1 MLTVVL
7 VAASAAAAVAAA
19 VRAEDFAI
27 GYHPDE
33 RDLIAPLL
41 PGRAVPLLAQ
51 QPGDVLR
58 ADPATAPQGLLAAV
72 SLRYMPEL
80 PTAASHGDIVGLPA
94 AFQAVCVSPEHGT
107 RVEITVDQL
116 ANAVL
121 GDVADASEWT
131 IPNTTV
137 ASAQRRA
144 HKVQAQSRRLL
155 QGGPRPDPPPLPP
168 DGTFPPFPPDGT
180 FPPLPPDGTFPPL
193 PPDETFPPLPPDDS
207 GPDTGGG
214 WDDDD
219 GGHAGGGAPAS
230 GPVTAASVYFVIANT
245 TAVRR
250 ALARGFRVAG
260 ISAARV
266 PSDVDLPPS
275 VFANPNIHWAPSVA
289 AADEA
294 ALDAPSDAA
303 ITSRYNLVLSIGT
316 TISLSCIDVFG
327 SRPSSASSGGVAGAT
342 GAALAHE
349 LYLAE
354 APGAYEVPVP
364 ELLANISTSYVFW
377 SHLTLIVNRSAL
389 CAVGAGAIR
398 DVLLALYGGK
408 AAVET
413 MGYARVGS
421 MDEAERLRSIALIDA
436 IARGNATCAD
446 SVAATAGASFAMTA
460 DSNVVSIA
468 TGLGLQFFAERG
480 TAPEQRDGRTTDS
493 AALRR
498 MANNHA
504 LVAVSVGI
512 ESATAD
518 STTTSR
524 RQGDTQL
531 SMTAAEVSNLRQVP
545 LAGALLQLQVNLG
558 EANDGGESPSFGTLV
573 GIPSCHIVA
582 IFNGSVTGWDDPA
595 FADANPTRAPGFFP
609 IATINAVLDTATGV
623 AAAFLLSLRAHE
635 MQVCSPGRAA
645 PSVPATPLGV
655 QRLLG
660 ATRVQLV
667 GPMDEALQA
676 VHHSVRHAIAV
687 GVESEVRDDVGAFR
701 GARLRPYFVAPL
713 VGALELHAGAEV
725 LIDVYDRG
733 AMLDPAT
740 FAVTT
745 GSTSSSS
752 SSSAAS
758 RVTSTVPVY
767 PFVVTYYLVYQQA
780 VDTAAVNAA
789 TTRVGGERAPRAS
802 CASARSATDFVL
814 WAITARRAAA
824 HVATENYLWLG
835 GFDAAAATAR
845 VKTATCDGA
854 PLYPEAA
861 SNAANVAAIVGGAVA
876 GTAAVGGGIAALLF
890 LVVLRAKTRDVGHA
904 PKDASEPFAVGFTDV
919 ESSTTLWARDPTAMA
934 VGLDLHHAVMRQAI
948 DKRRCYEVKTIGDAF
963 MVAFKDVEP
972 AARFALD
979 IQTAFVASEWGTE
992 DFDEVY
998 KDIDAG
1004 IREELGETQAAGSVR
1019 GLHGTRFVRQA
1030 EETPSEYRER
1040 WNGLRVRVGLN
1051 TGLGTIKLDPTT
1063 HRFDYYGTVV
1073 NAAAR
1078 IESLATGGQVLVS
1091 DESYKAL
1098 KKACGDALVPADEAA
1113 SVPSEKR
1120 GHAVL
1125 WKPMGRHEVRGLTDG
1140 VQVVQIDPATLWT
1153 RAFPPIGKSMGGDL
1167 DTDLAEELAS
1177 VADSDTEL
1185 RSGGGDQQQ
1194 KDVGSSAE
1202 RTGWPSPAAMHAS
1215 DGDAVSRDDGGYS
1228 PQAPPALLTDAAILT
1243 KEATNMSFD
1252 LSSGQAAARA
1262 KTQRRTLEMLAARN
1276 GQDYSDAV
1284 VDHHAYVDTMLSAL
1298 PPIKRFETMR
1308 TIAEAWRCG
1317 GDLTATT
1324 SSGAFF
1330 PSFRRTAVSP
1340 AMAEAD
1346 ASFLAFDV
1354 AAKIETAY
1362 KTRRLVRKG
1371 VAALGGTLGPGQQRN
1386 RRRSSI
1392 GFAAMAMMRRS
1403 SGATGVSKET
1413 ESVGKVPTFVD
1424 EDGAPLREEETH
1436 AHDLAKTDRIEVVS
1450 AGDAA

>member
-1004 IREELGETQAAGSVR
+1004 IREEGMTLNKATSHAQSFSDFALALEVSD
-1019 GLHGTRFVRQA
+1019 
-1030 EETPSEYRER
+1030 EEYRQR
-1040 WNGLRVRVGLN
+1040 WNGLRVRVGLH
-1051 TGLGTIKLDPTT
+1051 TGTGSIKLDPTS
-1063 HRFDYYGTVV
+1063 HRYDYYGTVV
-1073 NAAAR
+1073 NTAAR
-1078 IESLATGGQVLVS
+1078 TESLANGGQVLMS
-1091 DESYKAL
+1091 QQAYDTLRDRNAACICESMENL
-1098 KKACGDALVPADEAA
+1098 KTLPPAEQQ
-1113 SVPSEKR
+1113 KKI
-1120 GHAVL
+1120 L
-1125 WKPMGRHEVRGLTDG
+1125 WKPMGRHEARGLADG
-1140 VQVVQIDPATLWT
+1140 VQVVQIDAPSLSI
-1153 RAFPPIGKSMGGDL
+1153 RKFPPIGKGDVAE
-1167 DTDLAEELAS
+1167 DLAEELDGAPSLGGAYGAGEPSSSHETPRHESNDNSSHRGS
-1177 VADSDTEL
+1177 VYSADVA
-1185 RSGGGDQQQ
+1185 RQ
-1194 KDVGSSAE
+1194 KETRVLEALTAKHGPEFS
-1202 RTGWPSPAAMHAS
+1202 
-1215 DGDAVSRDDGGYS
+1215 DAVSEHHKY
-1228 PQAPPALLTDAAILT
+1228 L
-1243 KEATNMSFD
+1243 AT
-1252 LSSGQAAARA
+1252 
-1262 KTQRRTLEMLAARN
+1262 
-1276 GQDYSDAV
+1276 V
-1284 VDHHAYVDTMLSAL
+1284 LSAM
-1298 PPIKRFETMR
+1298 PPKKRVATMR
-1308 TIAEAWRCG
+1308 DIAESWRV
-1317 GDLTATT
+1317 
-1324 SSGAFF
+1324 GADVFGANKL
-1330 PSFRRTAVSP
+1330 S
-1340 AMAEAD
+1340 EAD
-1346 ASFLAFDV
+1346 ASLLALDV
-1354 AAKIETAY
+1354 AAKVETAH
-1362 KTRRLVRKG
+1362 
-1371 VAALGGTLGPGQQRN
+1371 AALKQKNAREAAKKAARSTPQANG
-1386 RRRSSI
+1386 RRSSI
-1392 GFAAMAMMRRS
+1392 HLARVGAGSRHQSRGPSTTHTPRADGDDDVEAPQHSATPEPQEPPAALPHTAP
-1403 SGATGVSKET
+1403 GDET
-1413 ESVGKVPTFVD
+1413 
-1424 EDGAPLREEETH
+1424 AQ
-1436 AHDLAKTDRIEVVS
+1436 
-1450 AGDAA
+1450 

>member
-963 MVAFKDVEP
+963 MVAFESPLDALRCSMAIQEELYAADWP
-972 AARFALD
+972 ACIDDLYIKKAHEAGITD
-979 IQTAFVASEWGTE
+979 IQPDDDSYDHNWS
-992 DFDEVY
+992 
-998 KDIDAG
+998 G
-1004 IREELGETQAAGSVR
+1004 IRVR
-1019 GLHGTRFVRQA
+1019 IGVH
-1030 EETPSEYRER
+1030 
-1040 WNGLRVRVGLN
+1040 
-1051 TGLGTIKLDPTT
+1051 TGRGNVKLDPVTQGY
-1063 HRFDYYGTVV
+1063 DYYGTVV
-1073 NAAAR
+1073 NTAAR
-1078 IESLATGGQVLVS
+1078 VEGVGHGGQILMTDAAYDAVAALPGGKSLLESSDVS
-1091 DESYKAL
+1091 VVDL
-1098 KKACGDALVPADEAA
+1098 GPQPL
-1113 SVPSEKR
+1113 
-1120 GHAVL
+1120 
-1125 WKPMGRHEVRGLTDG
+1125 RGLAEPVG
-1140 VQVVQIDPATLWT
+1140 LVQVLPREFSG
-1153 RAFPPIGKSMGGDL
+1153 RAFPPLRL
-1167 DTDLAEELAS
+1167 DVE
-1177 VADSDTEL
+1177 VAVDDGRSSEDSD
-1185 RSGGGDQQQ
+1185 G
-1194 KDVGSSAE
+1194 
-1202 RTGWPSPAAMHAS
+1202 
-1215 DGDAVSRDDGGYS
+1215 
-1228 PQAPPALLTDAAILT
+1228 
-1243 KEATNMSFD
+1243 
-1252 LSSGQAAARA
+1252 
-1262 KTQRRTLEMLAARN
+1262 
-1276 GQDYSDAV
+1276 
-1284 VDHHAYVDTMLSAL
+1284 
-1298 PPIKRFETMR
+1298 
-1308 TIAEAWRCG
+1308 
-1317 GDLTATT
+1317 ATT
-1324 SSGAFF
+1324 SDVSRCSGASQFTSASGDGGPIGKVPRDAPEYACKKAAVRLKSQGVTF
-1330 PSFRRTAVSP
+1330 ESMVFQYHVAKALLSTLPLKDRTKLVFDLADRWRITEAKHLKPKSGAADADREKATDRAVAYLATKAAPVAAAYTSPFVAPPMHRGEAIAGTSGDSSRRPP
-1340 AMAEAD
+1340 AMLGN
-1346 ASFLAFDV
+1346 SL
-1354 AAKIETAY
+1354 
-1362 KTRRLVRKG
+1362 TRGSVYHR
-1371 VAALGGTLGPGQQRN
+1371 GTM
-1386 RRRSSI
+1386 RRRSHPS
-1392 GFAAMAMMRRS
+1392 ALQRSLSPKSTKASPTPYCS
-1403 SGATGVSKET
+1403 SGRKTSDANDDHALAAST
-1413 ESVGKVPTFVD
+1413 EDQPVGAVV
-1424 EDGAPLREEETH
+1424 
-1436 AHDLAKTDRIEVVS
+1436 TDVE
-1450 AGDAA
+1450 

>member
-998 KDIDAG
+998 REVDAG
-1004 IREELGETQAAGSVR
+1004 IRENFSILNDTKDA
-1019 GLHGTRFVRQA
+1019 
-1030 EETPSEYRER
+1030 TPPPMLSEQDYSQLWR
-1040 WNGLRVRVGLN
+1040 GLRVRVGLH
-1051 TGLGTIKLDPTT
+1051 TGTGSIKLDPTS
-1063 HRFDYYGTVV
+1063 HRYDYYGTVV
-1073 NAAAR
+1073 NTAAR
-1078 IESLATGGQVLVS
+1078 TESLAAGGQVLLS
-1091 DESYKAL
+1091 QESFDVIRKSNAGTFVETKEEAMAL
-1098 KKACGDALVPADEAA
+1098 PEAERKKKIVW
-1113 SVPSEKR
+1113 R
-1120 GHAVL
+1120 
-1125 WKPMGRHEVRGLTDG
+1125 PMGRQEAQGLADG
-1140 VQVVQIDPATLWT
+1140 VQVIQIDAVQLCRRW
-1153 RAFPPIGKSMGGDL
+1153 FPPLGKSRKTAIDAADGADPSGELSAHIQVMAAQESTTSDSA
-1167 DTDLAEELAS
+1167 TDDGPSGAYRIGRRKSLMRADSNGSSIQRTTSAQSL
-1177 VADSDTEL
+1177 VADGPGA
-1185 RSGGGDQQQ
+1185 R
-1194 KDVGSSAE
+1194 
-1202 RTGWPSPAAMHAS
+1202 
-1215 DGDAVSRDDGGYS
+1215 
-1228 PQAPPALLTDAAILT
+1228 I
-1243 KEATNMSFD
+1243 
-1252 LSSGQAAARA
+1252 ARA
-1262 KTQRRTLEMLAARN
+1262 QKKTLDSLAARY
-1276 GQDYSDAV
+1276 GADFSDSVAS
-1284 VDHHAYVDTMLSAL
+1284 HHKYLETIFSTIPAKKRVDTVRVLAD
-1298 PPIKRFETMR
+1298 
-1308 TIAEAWRCG
+1308 AWRLG
-1317 GDLTATT
+1317 KSSTTA
-1324 SSGAFF
+1324 GAD
-1330 PSFRRTAVSP
+1330 P
-1340 AMAEAD
+1340 EAD
-1346 ASFLAFDV
+1346 ASAIAFDV
-1354 AAKIETAY
+1354 AAKAESAFQ
-1362 KTRRLVRKG
+1362 TR
-1371 VAALGGTLGPGQQRN
+1371 
-1386 RRRSSI
+1386 
-1392 GFAAMAMMRRS
+1392 
-1403 SGATGVSKET
+1403 VSKAGGGGGLKSGGMEGNRKLSAKGSFGGFLQSVSSHPGSKSPGPSASPNQASVTGASTSVT
-1413 ESVGKVPTFVD
+1413 EALPNAVQTPND
-1424 EDGAPLREEETH
+1424 
-1436 AHDLAKTDRIEVVS
+1436 TD
-1450 AGDAA
+1450 ADNNDK

>member
-963 MVAFKDVEP
+963 MVAATSAE
-972 AARFALD
+972 ALLHFALD
-979 IQTAFVASEWGTE
+979 VQEALFDATYPE
-992 DFDEVY
+992 DGPAGNFDRIYVDKRREAMA
-998 KDIDAG
+998 DIGQSGGDESCPYADDPSLSDDALYA
-1004 IREELGETQAAGSVR
+1004 RLWR
-1019 GLHGTRFVRQA
+1019 
-1030 EETPSEYRER
+1030 
-1040 WNGLRVRVGLN
+1040 GLRVRIGLHYGKGDV
-1051 TGLGTIKLDPTT
+1051 TFDDVAKG
-1063 HRFDYYGTVV
+1063 FDYYGSVV
-1073 NAAAR
+1073 NAASR
-1078 IESLATGGQVLVS
+1078 VESSGHGGQVVCTAAFIAAAGLVPGVAFDPDHPDRQPEVPDTGTKGDVSWFLKGSAVLRGFDEPIRLYQVQRPRFADRFFPPLKVDAPPPAAAADAAELESNGS
-1091 DESYKAL
+1091 DAAGNPLKSPGAGGDVNNLVHVVSLGAPAADDVCTVTSMGGSGTFDAAL
-1098 KKACGDALVPADEAA
+1098 GDADEPLAVPADLLDVPRPQRVAAAAYWIEAA
-1113 SVPSEKR
+1113 LSAAPAEKR
-1120 GHAVL
+1120 AETLSAICHAWRLPPVPRSHARDRNRGAAARRRALGALALRLVL
-1125 WKPMGRHEVRGLTDG
+1125 VSEERVRH
-1140 VQVVQIDPATLWT
+1140 
-1153 RAFPPIGKSMGGDL
+1153 
-1167 DTDLAEELAS
+1167 
-1177 VADSDTEL
+1177 
-1185 RSGGGDQQQ
+1185 SGGGGGGGMMSPRRGVMSPVQH
-1194 KDVGSSAE
+1194 SA
-1202 RTGWPSPAAMHAS
+1202 
-1215 DGDAVSRDDGGYS
+1215 
-1228 PQAPPALLTDAAILT
+1228 APPASMFSPSPRPL
-1243 KEATNMSFD
+1243 
-1252 LSSGQAAARA
+1252 
-1262 KTQRRTLEMLAARN
+1262 
-1276 GQDYSDAV
+1276 AV
-1284 VDHHAYVDTMLSAL
+1284 VPSA
-1298 PPIKRFETMR
+1298 
-1308 TIAEAWRCG
+1308 A
-1317 GDLTATT
+1317 D
-1324 SSGAFF
+1324 
-1330 PSFRRTAVSP
+1330 VS
-1340 AMAEAD
+1340 D
-1346 ASFLAFDV
+1346 ND
-1354 AAKIETAY
+1354 
-1362 KTRRLVRKG
+1362 
-1371 VAALGGTLGPGQQRN
+1371 
-1386 RRRSSI
+1386 
-1392 GFAAMAMMRRS
+1392 
-1403 SGATGVSKET
+1403 
-1413 ESVGKVPTFVD
+1413 
-1424 EDGAPLREEETH
+1424 
-1436 AHDLAKTDRIEVVS
+1436 
-1450 AGDAA
+1450 AGDSTSRA

>member
-979 IQTAFVASEWGTE
+979 IQTEFVGRDWGTE
-992 DFDEVY
+992 DFDDVY
-998 KDIDAG
+998 KEVEAG
-1004 IREELGETQAAGSVR
+1004 IREEMAPSLGASNNNASAAFASADVTDGEY
-1019 GLHGTRFVRQA
+1019 TRLWR
-1030 EETPSEYRER
+1030 
-1040 WNGLRVRVGLN
+1040 GLRVRVGLH
-1051 TGLGTIKLDPTT
+1051 TGTGSIKLDPTS
-1063 HRFDYYGTVV
+1063 HRYDYYGTVV
-1073 NAAAR
+1073 NTAAR
-1078 IESLATGGQVLVS
+1078 TESLAAGGQVLLSQDSFDVLQRDNKPS
-1091 DESYKAL
+1091 LIEMASEAKHLPPAEQQ
-1098 KKACGDALVPADEAA
+1098 KKIV
-1113 SVPSEKR
+1113 
-1120 GHAVL
+1120 

-1140 VQVVQIDPATLWT
+1140 VQVVQVEPVSLTE
-1153 RAFPPIGKSMGGDL
+1153 RKFPPIGKNIANDV
-1167 DTDLAEELAS
+1167 DNDLAEELTAEGGE
-1177 VADSDTEL
+1177 DSDSITAPNTGRQGAE
-1185 RSGGGDQQQ
+1185 SG
-1194 KDVGSSAE
+1194 
-1202 RTGWPSPAAMHAS
+1202 P
-1215 DGDAVSRDDGGYS
+1215 
-1228 PQAPPALLTDAAILT
+1228 
-1243 KEATNMSFD
+1243 F
-1252 LSSGQAAARA
+1252 AR
-1262 KTQRRTLEMLAARN
+1262 ENSNMLAANPSTLHAQTSGRN
-1276 GQDYSDAV
+1276 KGNNRSGDHFDRTPSARPLPRSSSVYSVDAGGGISKQRRQLDALTAKHGPDFSDSVASHHKYLETIFSTIPAKKRVAALRVVSDAWR
-1284 VDHHAYVDTMLSAL
+1284 LSKM
-1298 PPIKRFETMR
+1298 PT
-1308 TIAEAWRCG
+1308 
-1317 GDLTATT
+1317 TAD
-1324 SSGAFF
+1324 
-1330 PSFRRTAVSP
+1330 
-1340 AMAEAD
+1340 AEAD
-1346 ASFLAFDV
+1346 ANAIAFEVAVKAETAFLARSN
-1354 AAKIETAY
+1354 K
-1362 KTRRLVRKG
+1362 LNVR
-1371 VAALGGTLGPGQQRN
+1371 GGAGGIGQRKYS
-1386 RRRSSI
+1386 RRRSSF
-1392 GFAAMAMMRRS
+1392 GLTGLGVERRDS
-1403 SGATGVSKET
+1403 QSGS
-1413 ESVGKVPTFVD
+1413 
-1424 EDGAPLREEETH
+1424 H
-1436 AHDLAKTDRIEVVS
+1436 AHSPLIADVSTDTVLLQSKTNSTVHPVQREAAVPNFVVET
-1450 AGDAA
+1450 AGENHNQKQ

>member
-963 MVAFKDVEP
+963 MVAFIDP
-972 AARFALD
+972 DNAMDFALAVQLALYNAD
-979 IQTAFVASEWGTE
+979 WGTDAVDKIYRE
-992 DFDEVY
+992 GLLEKHPDDHPKYVQRDEY
-998 KDIDAG
+998 DELWYG
-1004 IREELGETQAAGSVR
+1004 IRVR
-1019 GLHGTRFVRQA
+1019 IGVHF
-1030 EETPSEYRER
+1030 
-1040 WNGLRVRVGLN
+1040 
-1051 TGLGTIKLDPTT
+1051 GLGDIKFDPVSLGY
-1063 HRFDYYGTVV
+1063 DYYGTVV
-1073 NAAAR
+1073 NTAAR
-1078 IESLATGGQVLVS
+1078 VEAVGHGGQICCTQSFVDEYGGIEKLAAKCSTADLGEVQLRGLNAPTHLFQCLPPDLDRRVFPPLRLEVDVDAESDDAFESESYHNSSAASAVSAMFHGDGDHIVESAAYKHAKRFGITGAAGVTFARRCADYHALVS
-1091 DESYKAL
+1091 
-1098 KKACGDALVPADEAA
+1098 
-1113 SVPSEKR
+1113 
-1120 GHAVL
+1120 
-1125 WKPMGRHEVRGLTDG
+1125 
-1140 VQVVQIDPATLWT
+1140 
-1153 RAFPPIGKSMGGDL
+1153 
-1167 DTDLAEELAS
+1167 
-1177 VADSDTEL
+1177 
-1185 RSGGGDQQQ
+1185 
-1194 KDVGSSAE
+1194 
-1202 RTGWPSPAAMHAS
+1202 
-1215 DGDAVSRDDGGYS
+1215 
-1228 PQAPPALLTDAAILT
+1228 
-1243 KEATNMSFD
+1243 
-1252 LSSGQAAARA
+1252 
-1262 KTQRRTLEMLAARN
+1262 
-1276 GQDYSDAV
+1276 
-1284 VDHHAYVDTMLSAL
+1284 TMLSTSKPQKKAQILLHIAVKWRIPVADEKAL
-1298 PPIKRFETMR
+1298 ASKKAFDEALVAVIAKAVR
-1308 TIAEAWRCG
+1308 TVDRQHQQQG
-1317 GDLTATT
+1317 HLNPGVLPNG
-1324 SSGAFF
+1324 GAFK
-1330 PSFRRTAVSP
+1330 
-1340 AMAEAD
+1340 E
-1346 ASFLAFDV
+1346 
-1354 AAKIETAY
+1354 
-1362 KTRRLVRKG
+1362 
-1371 VAALGGTLGPGQQRN
+1371 

-1392 GFAAMAMMRRS
+1392 MKHMITESPSGNVIAVPSLSNTASNTASPRGAATAGE
-1403 SGATGVSKET
+1403 GATTAGQPAAEAFAGSPRDDTSLVA
-1413 ESVGKVPTFVD
+1413 
-1424 EDGAPLREEETH
+1424 ED
-1436 AHDLAKTDRIEVVS
+1436 V
-1450 AGDAA
+1450 